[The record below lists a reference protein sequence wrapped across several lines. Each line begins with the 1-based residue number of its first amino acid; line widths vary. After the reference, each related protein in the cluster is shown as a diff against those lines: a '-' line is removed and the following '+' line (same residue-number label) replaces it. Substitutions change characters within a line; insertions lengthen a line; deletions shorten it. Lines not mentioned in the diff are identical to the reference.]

1 MNSFKEGLAMLG
13 FVNALDSLFFSF
25 MRYTEARLE
34 ADPVENIC
42 HM

>member
-1 MNSFKEGLAMLG
+1 MLG
-13 FVNALDSLFFSF
+13 FVNALEQHPSLFFSF